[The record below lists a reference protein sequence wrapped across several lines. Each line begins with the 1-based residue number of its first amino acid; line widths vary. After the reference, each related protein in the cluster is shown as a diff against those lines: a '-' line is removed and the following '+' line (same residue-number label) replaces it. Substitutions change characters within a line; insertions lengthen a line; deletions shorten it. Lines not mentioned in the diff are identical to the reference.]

1 MIDQTL
7 NQWQQFIRD
16 RYHETDA
23 ARGPARTFLWLS
35 EEIGELA
42 EAIARRERGE
52 DNHDNLRE
60 EFADVLAWLT
70 TLANITDVNL
80 AEAIHEK
87 YIADGGPQGTK

>member
-80 AEAIHEK
+80 AQANHENN
-87 YIADGGPQGTK
+87 IADGGPQGTK